1 MLEVT
6 PHTVVG
12 IGESEYCLL
21 LLKEKDGPRLL
32 PVWMRAHRAQ
42 PIVLCMNKVRLA
54 RPQTHDLFINVCEKL
69 GARLVRGT
77 VYDVEEGGLM
87 SRILMEKDGEQITL
101 ECSASDGIAM
111 AAKKGIPITVSDEI
125 MPMAGFRP
133 AKRKAG
139 ASETRSREEE
149 KLAVWRD
156 FIEGLDLN
164 GLQVRTQQSDC
175 AAVPE
180 VAMRGRGGLVVRNS
194 MLLSVR
200 RGKEIGRG

>member
-101 ECSASDGIAM
+101 ECSASDGIAI
-111 AAKKGIPITVSDEI
+111 AAKKGIPITVADEI
-125 MPMAGFRP
+125 MEVAGFRP
-133 AKRKAG
+133 QQSRTEG
-139 ASETRSREEE
+139 AAAQSDGEEE
-149 KLAVWRD
+149 ELTAFKD
-156 FIEGLDLN
+156 FVEGLDLN
-164 GLQVRTQQSDC
+164 GL
-175 AAVPE
+175 
-180 VAMRGRGGLVVRNS
+180 
-194 MLLSVR
+194 
-200 RGKEIGRG
+200 